1 MALREEL
8 LEQILRSRDAK
19 RDLNPRKF
27 SFSFSNFEN
36 FRERGQRLGLRID
49 EGNPRNFLRFENG
62 NEANNFEGSR
72 KILENWPM
80 SFYSEQGCRRASNI
94 GGAHSVGPEVC

>member
-1 MALREEL
+1 MGQCL
-8 LEQILRSRDAK
+8 ITRDAK
-19 RDLNPRKF
+19 RDLNPQKF

-62 NEANNFEGSR
+62 NEANNFEGSH

-80 SFYSEQGCRRASNI
+80 SFYSKQGCRRASKI
-94 GGAHSVGPEVC
+94 GVAHSVGQEVC